1 MPNYDYNCDSCGY
14 EFTENV
20 PIANRDD
27 VCACP
32 SCGSVNDVK
41 RGVSAV
47 KVSYS
52 GFKDNITRAG
62 SGWNDVLNKVKK
74 KSGSINTIKTR

>member
-1 MPNYDYNCDSCGY
+1 MPNYDFVCESCEH

-27 VCACP
+27 TRACP
-32 SCGSVNDVK
+32 ACGKDGVK
-41 RGVSAV
+41 RGVTAV

-52 GFKDNITRAG
+52 GFKENVTRAG

-74 KSGSINTIKTR
+74 TSGRRNSIKTR